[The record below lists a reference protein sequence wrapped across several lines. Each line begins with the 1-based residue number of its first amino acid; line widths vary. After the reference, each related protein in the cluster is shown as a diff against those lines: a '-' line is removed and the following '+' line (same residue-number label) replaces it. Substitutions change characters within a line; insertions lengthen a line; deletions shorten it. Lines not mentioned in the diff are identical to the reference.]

1 MSSESSYFSN
11 ETNGTIASRITNQTL
26 KLAKRY
32 LPTDDPKT
40 ISALSDYSLVI
51 TGTISAGKS
60 TICESLVYIL
70 HQLFP
75 ELEIVPFPEFLFTGN
90 SELSEKMLKEKIN
103 GNVSSNTFQSYIIDS
118 WKKIM
123 SENGNKKGFR
133 IFERCVDDCV
143 ICFCNIENKA
153 KKLSDSQF
161 MALYEEL
168 KDIDKSYDIPTYFE
182 IADNQNESH
191 FTKIYST
198 DLNYNLTNILSII
211 GCDISNDIKNR
222 IIGLSIEPKTSRER
236 IVKRSREGESGYT
249 DEQLQMYSTH
259 YEKLFDFIDKGKKI
273 SRFVDLGML
282 L

>member
-11 ETNGTIASRITNQTL
+11 ETNETIASRISSKTL
-26 KLAKRY
+26 ALAKRY
-32 LPTDDPKT
+32 LPPDDPK
-40 ISALSDYSLVI
+40 ILSALSEYSLVI
-51 TGTISAGKS
+51 TGTIGAGKS
-60 TICESLVYIL
+60 TICESLIYIL

-75 ELEIVPFPEFLFTGN
+75 NLDIVPFPEFLFIGD
-90 SELSEKMLKEKIN
+90 SELSGKMLNEKIK
-103 GNVSSNTFQSYIIDS
+103 GNISSNTFQSYIIDS

-123 SENGNKKGFR
+123 NENGTKEGFR

-161 MALYEEL
+161 MTLYEEL
-168 KDIDKSYDIPTYFE
+168 RTIDKTYDIPTYFE
-182 IADNQNESH
+182 ITDEQNESH

-198 DLNYNLTNILSII
+198 DLNYNLANILSII
-211 GCDISNDIKNR
+211 GCDISNNIKNR
-222 IIGLSIEPKTSRER
+222 IIGLSIKPKTSKER
-236 IVKRSREGESGYT
+236 IMKRSREGESGYT

-259 YEKLFDFIDKGKKI
+259 YEKLFDFIDKGEKI